1 MQENIKQL
9 TSETKAQI
17 KNLYEQ
23 LYSKKQNISD
33 NFLDNLQNDINVNF
47 DNINLQN
54 DNYVTFQPQRNN
66 NLDMNNLKLNNV
78 ILENVNNTNYNFA
91 PRARIHALENEN
103 QTLREEIMKK
113 EEEINFWKNNPQSY
127 FKIPTS
133 NINKQDYYNNI
144 RIQQL
149 EKMLEN
155 YGESITKLRETYNQ
169 SLIDHQNEMEDISN
183 NYENSINQI
192 QLNNSKNMINVNMN
206 HSMNAINYN
215 TIPTIT
221 EKTVSNNYYANIN
234 TSMPN
239 EEGMRNQYIKE
250 KLEVIKK
257 NTGDF

>member
-54 DNYVTFQPQRNN
+54 ENYVTFQPQGNN
-66 NLDMNNLKLNNV
+66 NLDMNNINLNN
-78 ILENVNNTNYNFA
+78 LNLNNTNNINYNFA

-127 FKIPTS
+127 SKIPTS
-133 NINKQDYYNNI
+133 VSIYNNP
-144 RIQQL
+144 
-149 EKMLEN
+149 K
-155 YGESITKLRETYNQ
+155 
-169 SLIDHQNEMEDISN
+169 
-183 NYENSINQI
+183 
-192 QLNNSKNMINVNMN
+192 
-206 HSMNAINYN
+206 
-215 TIPTIT
+215 
-221 EKTVSNNYYANIN
+221 
-234 TSMPN
+234 
-239 EEGMRNQYIKE
+239 
-250 KLEVIKK
+250 
-257 NTGDF
+257 